1 MNEEG
6 RWVTIRGRHVFIKNG
21 QTVSEAI
28 KEYEKNKNKT
38 STTYYRGITQKYEP
52 SYDKSKLDNPNGYE
66 SWTDSLELAKEY
78 AGKNGYV
85 YSVEIPNKE
94 LNPNDIY
101 DKDGERSLMYYNDK
115 PVALHGVEGEEFMLY
130 TDHEK
135 WNDLEY
141 KEVPKAESSEFKD
154 YSVKKG
160 DNKSPYEVNF
170 EIGKEKFDTPSNEY
184 LDRYIQRGTDLPS
197 REEAE
202 NYYSKYNEEIR
213 EIQKLATPAPEN
225 FTVYSGIRTSDDLSQ
240 RKVISTSLQETIAN
254 LYKMRKGS
262 NGITVPIHIEK
273 DAKIISTFNVI
284 DKGGVGNNVHFKN
297 QGEII
302 IPVKGN
308 KIIRNEDGSYTVK
321 KDPYY
326 QAKLDF
332 DSDGKD
338 RIVKLSDGSEIKMLD
353 KKDYKRIS
361 TEFAD
366 SLDEKETKRIQSY
379 VDAPGY
385 SGELNDYDPYD
396 ENKKSGTRYLYN
408 TTDEKLF
415 IPKNEL
421 NKYYNDMRDKFNKEV
436 GTKLNSNWPTD
447 EEREWAKNVLGTDD
461 DHKVRQLL
469 EGIDRATPKTYDEA
483 YENQYYTKDQID
495 HFKEVYDKIKPL
507 DNKLRDYE
515 YDDPEYKNIQDQM
528 KELNDTGHGI
538 YRLETLAN
546 IDKEMV
552 VNTKDYDF
560 DQLLDEGKLKYIGAK
575 ELKDLKEYS
584 PNQSS
589 IFYNNK
595 QNIENMLNNF
605 NELFDKKG
613 ITLDHDIIVFRRGR
627 ESSKQIDNGFTMD
640 GIISTSAFDT
650 LPKKMPSGNPF
661 GDRRYYI
668 LLPSGTKILLSEQVI
683 GRGYKDDRYEDV
695 WRGVRKQHEILLRPG
710 THFKQLSTDSYFKG
724 DKYEQDILLLA
735 EEEK

>member
-1 MNEEG
+1 MDEEG
-6 RWVTIRGRHVFIKNG
+6 KWVTIRGRHVFIKNG

-28 KEYEKNKNKT
+28 KEYEENKNKT
-38 STTYYRGITQKYEP
+38 STTYYRGLTQKYDP
-52 SYDKSKLDNPNGYE
+52 NYDKSKLDNPNGYE

-85 YSVEIPNKE
+85 YSVEIPNNE
-94 LNPNDIY
+94 LNPDDIY

-141 KEVPKAESSEFKD
+141 KEVPKAESNEFKD

-160 DNKSPYEVNF
+160 DNKSPYEVNYK
-170 EIGKEKFDTPSNEY
+170 IGKEKFDTPSNEY

-225 FTVYSGIRTSDDLSQ
+225 FTVYSGIRSSDDLSQ
-240 RKVISTSLQETIAN
+240 RKVISTSLQETTAN

-262 NGITVPIHIEK
+262 DGITVPIHIEK
-273 DAKIISTFNVI
+273 DAKIISTFNAI
-284 DKGGVGNNVHFKN
+284 DKGGVADNIHFKN

-326 QAKLDF
+326 QAKLDL
-332 DSDGKD
+332 DSEEKNK
-338 RIVKLSDGSEIKMLD
+338 IVKLSDGTEIKMLD
-353 KKDYKRIS
+353 KKEYRKIS

-366 SLDEKETKRIQSY
+366 SLDDKETRMIQSY
-379 VDAPGY
+379 VNAPGY

-396 ENKKSGTRYLYN
+396 ENKKSGTRYLFN

-421 NKYYNDMRDKFNKEV
+421 NKYYSDMREKYLKEV
-436 GTKLNSNWPTD
+436 GTDLNPYWPTD
-447 EEREWAKNVLGTDD
+447 EQMKWAKKVLNTDSYSRG
-461 DHKVRQLL
+461 KELL
-469 EGIDRATPKTYDEA
+469 RSIDRMDPKDVWHTVEH
-483 YENQYYTKDQID
+483 NYYTPEELTKYK
-495 HFKEVYDKIKPL
+495 KEYEKIKPL
-507 DNKLRDYE
+507 LEERSK
-515 YDDPEYKNIQDQM
+515 
-528 KELNDTGHGI
+528 
-538 YRLETLAN
+538 YRVIAPRWEEINEEIKKANTSGVNEHDLKRIAN
-546 IDKEMV
+546 IDKELV
-552 VNTKDYDF
+552 FDDRNYDF
-560 DQLLDEGKLKYIGAK
+560 DKLLQEGKLKYLGAK
-575 ELKDLKEYS
+575 ELKDLKEY
-584 PNQSS
+584 PENQSTY
-589 IFYNNK
+589 FKENK
-595 QNIENMLNNF
+595 QNIENMLSNF

-613 ITLDHDIIVFRRGR
+613 ISLDHDIIVFRRGR
-627 ESSKQIDNGFTMD
+627 ESSKQIENGFTMD
-640 GIISTSAFDT
+640 GIISTSAYDT

-661 GDRRYYI
+661 GGREYYI

-683 GRGYKDDRYEDV
+683 GRGYESRPDYEDV
-695 WRGVRKQHEILLRPG
+695 WRGVRRQHEILLRPG
-710 THFKQLSTDSYFKG
+710 THFTKLPTSG
-724 DKYEQDILLLA
+724 GMLLLA
-735 EEEK
+735 EEEKK

>member
-1 MNEEG
+1 MDEEG
-6 RWVTIRGRHVFIKNG
+6 KWVTIRGRHVFIKNG

-28 KEYEKNKNKT
+28 KEYEENKNKT
-38 STTYYRGITQKYEP
+38 STTYYRGLTQKYDP
-52 SYDKSKLDNPNGYE
+52 NYDKSKLDNPNGYE

-85 YSVEIPNKE
+85 YSVEIPNNE
-94 LNPNDIY
+94 LNPDDIY
-101 DKDGERSLMYYNDK
+101 DQDGERSLMYYNDK

-141 KEVPKAESSEFKD
+141 KEVPKAESNEFKD

-197 REEAE
+197 REEVE

-213 EIQKLATPAPEN
+213 GIQKLATPAPEN
-225 FTVYSGIRTSDDLSQ
+225 FTVYSGIRSSDDLSQ
-240 RKVISTSLQETIAN
+240 RKVISTSLQETTAN

-262 NGITVPIHIEK
+262 DGITVPIHIEK
-273 DAKIISTFNVI
+273 DAKIISTFNAI
-284 DKGGVGNNVHFKN
+284 DKGGVADNIHFKN

-338 RIVKLSDGSEIKMLD
+338 RIVKLSDGSEVKMLD

-396 ENKKSGTRYLYN
+396 KNKRSGTRYLYN

-415 IPKNEL
+415 ISKNEL

-447 EEREWAKNVLGTDD
+447 EEKEWAKNVLGTND

-469 EGIDRATPKTYDEA
+469 EGIDRATPTTYDEA

-515 YDDPEYKNIQDQM
+515 YDDPEYKKIQDQM
-528 KELNDTGHGI
+528 KELNDTGYGI

-560 DQLLDEGKLKYIGAK
+560 DRLLDEGKLKYIGAK

-589 IFYNNK
+589 VFYNNK

-613 ITLDHDIIVFRRGR
+613 ITLDHDVIVFRRGR

-650 LPKKMPSGNPF
+650 LPKKMPSGIPF
-661 GDRRYYI
+661 GDKRYYI

-724 DKYEQDILLLA
+724 NKYEQDILLLA

>member
-1 MNEEG
+1 MDEEG

-21 QTVSEAI
+21 QTASEAI
-28 KEYEKNKNKT
+28 KEYEENKNKT
-38 STTYYRGITQKYEP
+38 STTYYRGLTQKYDP
-52 SYDKSKLDNPNGYE
+52 NYDKSKLDNPNGYE

-85 YSVEIPNKE
+85 YSVEIPNNE
-94 LNPNDIY
+94 LNPDDIY
-101 DKDGERSLMYYNDK
+101 DQEGERSLMYYNDK

-141 KEVPKAESSEFKD
+141 KEVPKAESNEFKD

-160 DNKSPYEVNF
+160 DNKSPYEVNYK
-170 EIGKEKFDTPSNEY
+170 IGKEKFDTPSNEY

-225 FTVYSGIRTSDDLSQ
+225 FTVYSGIRSSDDLSQ
-240 RKVISTSLQETIAN
+240 RKVISTSLQETTAN

-262 NGITVPIHIEK
+262 DGITVPIHIEK
-273 DAKIISTFNVI
+273 DAKIISTFNAI
-284 DKGGVGNNVHFKN
+284 DKGGVGDNVHFKN

-379 VDAPGY
+379 VNAPGY
-385 SGELNDYDPYD
+385 SGELNNYDPYD
-396 ENKKSGTRYLYN
+396 KNKRSGTRYLYN

-415 IPKNEL
+415 ISKNEL

-436 GTKLNSNWPTD
+436 GTKLNSYWPTD
-447 EEREWAKNVLGTDD
+447 EEKEWARKVLGTDD

-469 EGIDRATPKTYDEA
+469 EGIDRATPKTYEEA

-507 DNKLRDYE
+507 DDKLKDYE
-515 YDDPEYKNIQDQM
+515 YDDPEYKKIQDQM

-552 VNTKDYDF
+552 VNTKEYDF
-560 DQLLDEGKLKYIGAK
+560 DQLLEEGKLKYIGAK

-589 IFYNNK
+589 VFYKNK
-595 QNIENMLNNF
+595 QKIENMLNDF

-613 ITLDHDIIVFRRGR
+613 ITLDHDVIVFRRGR
-627 ESSKQIDNGFTMD
+627 ESSKQIDNGFTRD

-650 LPKKMPSGNPF
+650 LPKKMPSGIPF
-661 GDRRYYI
+661 GDKRYYI
-668 LLPSGTKILLSEQVI
+668 LLPSGTNILLSEQVI

-710 THFKQLSTDSYFKG
+710 THFKKLSSDSSFKG

>member
-28 KEYEKNKNKT
+28 KEYEENKNKT
-38 STTYYRGITQKYEP
+38 STTYYRGLTQKYDP
-52 SYDKSKLDNPNGYE
+52 NYDKSKLDNPNGYE

-85 YSVEIPNKE
+85 YSVEIPNNE
-94 LNPNDIY
+94 LNPDDIY
-101 DKDGERSLMYYNDK
+101 DQDGERSLMYYNDK

-135 WNDLEY
+135 WKDLKY
-141 KEVPKAESSEFKD
+141 KEVN
-154 YSVKKG
+154 
-160 DNKSPYEVNF
+160 DNKKYE
-170 EIGKEKFDTPSNEY
+170 G
-184 LDRYIQRGTDLPS
+184 
-197 REEAE
+197 
-202 NYYSKYNEEIR
+202 
-213 EIQKLATPAPEN
+213 
-225 FTVYSGIRTSDDLSQ
+225 
-240 RKVISTSLQETIAN
+240 
-254 LYKMRKGS
+254 
-262 NGITVPIHIEK
+262 
-273 DAKIISTFNVI
+273 
-284 DKGGVGNNVHFKN
+284 
-297 QGEII
+297 
-302 IPVKGN
+302 
-308 KIIRNEDGSYTVK
+308 
-321 KDPYY
+321 
-326 QAKLDF
+326 AKLDF

-396 ENKKSGTRYLYN
+396 KNKRSGTRYLYN

-415 IPKNEL
+415 ISKNEL

-447 EEREWAKNVLGTDD
+447 EEKEWAKKVLGTDD

-469 EGIDRATPKTYDEA
+469 EGIDRATPKTYEKA

-515 YDDPEYKNIQDQM
+515 YDDPEYKKIQDQM

-538 YRLETLAN
+538 YALETLAN

-552 VNTKDYDF
+552 VNTKDYNF

-589 IFYNNK
+589 VFYNNK

-605 NELFDKKG
+605 NKLFDEKG
-613 ITLDHDIIVFRRGR
+613 ITLDHDMIVFRRGR

>member
-1 MNEEG
+1 MDEEG

-21 QTVSEAI
+21 QNVSEAI
-28 KEYEKNKNKT
+28 KEYEENKNKT
-38 STTYYRGITQKYEP
+38 STTYYRGLTQKYDP
-52 SYDKSKLDNPNGYE
+52 NYDKSKLDNPNGYE
-66 SWTDSLELAKEY
+66 SWTNSLELAKEY

-85 YSVEIPNKE
+85 YSVEIPNNE
-94 LNPNDIY
+94 LNPDDIY
-101 DKDGERSLMYYNDK
+101 DQDGERSLMYYNDK

-135 WNDLEY
+135 WKDLKY
-141 KEVPKAESSEFKD
+141 KEVN
-154 YSVKKG
+154 
-160 DNKSPYEVNF
+160 DNKKYE
-170 EIGKEKFDTPSNEY
+170 G
-184 LDRYIQRGTDLPS
+184 
-197 REEAE
+197 
-202 NYYSKYNEEIR
+202 
-213 EIQKLATPAPEN
+213 
-225 FTVYSGIRTSDDLSQ
+225 
-240 RKVISTSLQETIAN
+240 
-254 LYKMRKGS
+254 
-262 NGITVPIHIEK
+262 
-273 DAKIISTFNVI
+273 
-284 DKGGVGNNVHFKN
+284 
-297 QGEII
+297 
-302 IPVKGN
+302 
-308 KIIRNEDGSYTVK
+308 
-321 KDPYY
+321 
-326 QAKLDF
+326 AKLDF

-415 IPKNEL
+415 VPHNEL
-421 NKYYNDMRDKFNKEV
+421 NKYYTDMREKYMKEV
-436 GTKLNSNWPTD
+436 GTDLNSSWPTD
-447 EEREWAKNVLGTDD
+447 EQMKWAKEVLNTDSYSRAQD
-461 DHKVRQLL
+461 FLK
-469 EGIDRATPKTYDEA
+469 EIDRRNPDKSWNSVDD
-483 YENQYYTKDQID
+483 NYYTKEQID
-495 HFKEVYDKIKPL
+495 HFKETYEKIKPL
-507 DNKLRDYE
+507 DDKLRDYE
-515 YDDPEYKNIQDQM
+515 WDDPEYKKIQDQI
-528 KELNDTGHGI
+528 KEMNDTGQGI
-538 YRLETLAN
+538 YNLQRLSN
-546 IDKEMV
+546 IDQEMV

-560 DQLLDEGKLKYIGAK
+560 DQLLKEEKLKYIGAK
-575 ELKDLKEYS
+575 ELKDLKDYS
-584 PNQSS
+584 KYQSS
-589 IFYNNK
+589 AFYTNK
-595 QNIENMLNNF
+595 ENIDNMLNNF

-613 ITLDHDIIVFRRGR
+613 ITLDHDVIVFRRGR

-735 EEEK
+735 GEEK